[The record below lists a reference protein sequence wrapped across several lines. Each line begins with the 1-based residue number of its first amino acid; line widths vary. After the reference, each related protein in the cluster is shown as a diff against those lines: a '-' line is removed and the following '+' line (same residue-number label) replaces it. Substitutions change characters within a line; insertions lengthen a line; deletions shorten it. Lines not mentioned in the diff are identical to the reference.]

1 MLILSLFPGLGLLD
15 HAFEEVWTEACVV
28 RAPDKLWGGD
38 IKSFHVP
45 AGKFDGIIGG
55 PPCKAFS
62 RLKHIVKLNRDRELA
77 ADPDSTKYA
86 EAENLIPEFVRV
98 VNEAQP
104 AWFLMENVVDVPPD
118 CWPVVTG
125 YQHSSLV
132 LNNRWLPGASPQNR
146 QRRFW
151 FGCREKY
158 IDLMKYIDFAVFEPL
173 EWEYAVTA
181 AGSGGGAPVP
191 VRQLAGGELKAALRQ
206 PKSRPN
212 TRTVQEY
219 LTLQG
224 LPADLFDKNTPFTVA
239 GQRMM
244 IGNGVPLPMGR
255 AIAKAIKE
263 AL

>member
-15 HAFEEVWTEACVV
+15 RAFEEVWPDACVV
-28 RAPDKLWGGD
+28 RGPDVLWGGN
-38 IKSFHVP
+38 IKTFHP
-45 AGKFDGIIGG
+45 SSGRFDGIIGC
-55 PPCKAFS
+55 PPCKVFS
-62 RLKHIVKLNRDRELA
+62 RLQHIVKLNRDRELA
-77 ADPDSTKYA
+77 KDANSTKYA
-86 EAENLIPEFVRV
+86 EAENLIPEFVRC

-104 AWFLMENVVDVPPD
+104 TWFLMENVPDVPQD

-125 YQHSSLV
+125 YQQSTFV
-132 LNNRWLPGASPQNR
+132 LNNRWLPDSTPQNR
-146 QRRFW
+146 KRRFW
-151 FGCREKY
+151 FGHRDKY
-158 IDLMKYIDFAVFEPL
+158 INLVEHIDFSVFEPL

-191 VRQLAGGELKAALRQ
+191 VRQLKGGKTKSALRQ

-212 TRTVQEY
+212 TRTVKEY

-224 LPADLFDKNTPFTVA
+224 LPDDLFDKDTPFTVA

-244 IGNGVPLPMGR
+244 VGNGVPLPMGR
-255 AIAKAIKE
+255 SIAKAIRE